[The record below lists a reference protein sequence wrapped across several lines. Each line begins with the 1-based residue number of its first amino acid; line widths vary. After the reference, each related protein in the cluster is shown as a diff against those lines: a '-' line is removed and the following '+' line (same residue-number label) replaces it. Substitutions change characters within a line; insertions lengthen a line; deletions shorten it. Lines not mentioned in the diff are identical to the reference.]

1 MEEAL
6 HAKYNKG
13 IVITDEYRSH
23 FRDIRFNLEK
33 NKGLFCDVLFG
44 EESCAR
50 LVCMTAEEMLTDEKR
65 KEVSFIVLNDFVE
78 RTNSRRNV

>member
-1 MEEAL
+1 MKRVCELEEAL
-6 HAKYNKG
+6 HAKYNRG
-13 IVITDEYRSH
+13 PCITEEYRSH

-44 EESCAR
+44 EESCAH

-65 KEVSFIVLNDFVE
+65 KEVIVLWF
-78 RTNSRRNV
+78 